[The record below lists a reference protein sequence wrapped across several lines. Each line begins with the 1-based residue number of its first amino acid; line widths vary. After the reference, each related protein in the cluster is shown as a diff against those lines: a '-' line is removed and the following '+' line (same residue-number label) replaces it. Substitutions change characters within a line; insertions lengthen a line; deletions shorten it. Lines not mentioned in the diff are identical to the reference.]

1 MFKTGHTYTIT
12 NKYSMSKIISHWTVA
27 FLTAVVMLLVH
38 YGDSTIVQTLRLKQF
53 DIVQTLDQ
61 PSVSQDIVVVAI
73 DETAIEKYGQWPWK
87 RDKLADIIWK
97 LREAGAGIIVLP
109 ILMSESDRLGG
120 DIELAQAL
128 VDNGVVI
135 AQTGTTSVNRN
146 AVPRG
151 IAKIGDPL
159 PYMFEWPGMLGP
171 IQLLGDNADGVGVV
185 NTTPEID
192 GVVRRVPLLMR
203 IGEDTYPAL
212 AIEVIRVATG
222 APSYQ
227 VKEAGAGIEAIRV
240 PGYPIIKT
248 DPNGQ
253 IWLRW
258 NKQFETISA
267 ASDDLSIVA
276 GRTVIIGSTAE
287 GIGGII
293 ATPNGPQ
300 YNYMPAAVTLQ
311 TVIDGDQIQRPF
323 WALLAELTA
332 TGVIGFLLV
341 LLARFTPYYIVGG
354 VIVLFGGGL
363 AYSAVYAWQN
373 HLYLL
378 DVTIPILTVLI
389 VGFHAVFNRFVS
401 EYFQKQAIKKQ
412 FAGYASP
419 TVVRLLQENPALIK
433 EGMKKEVSILFSDL
447 RGFTPLGES
456 FGDDVKGLTK
466 IMNGYMDAITQPILD
481 SDGMVIKYIGD
492 ASMHIHNA
500 PIDDPEHPK
509 TAVQTGLRML
519 KAVEKFNDKITAEGR
534 PPVGMGAG
542 INTGLGYLGEM
553 GSTARHSYDVL
564 GDAVST
570 AARIE
575 SKCKEYG
582 CLLLVGEATYKATK
596 DDFFYLKVDDLQV
609 KGKSVG
615 LSIYTVLDDPKHA
628 WRTTKRYHDDM
639 HTAYR
644 AKKFDEAIWIA
655 QKIIKHFDGKME
667 GYYNMWIERCEY
679 MKTQELP
686 DDWNGVFIAS
696 TK

>member
-1 MFKTGHTYTIT
+1 MRKYIT
-12 NKYSMSKIISHWTVA
+12 HWTIA
-27 FLTAVVMLLVH
+27 FFTAIIMLLVH
-38 YGDSTIVQTLRLKQF
+38 YGDSTVVQTLRLKQF
-53 DIVQTLDQ
+53 DILQTTDQ

-73 DETAIEKYGQWPWK
+73 DEPAIEKFGQWPWK
-87 RDKLADIIWK
+87 REVLADIIWK

-109 ILMSESDRLGG
+109 ILMSETDRLGG

-135 AQTGTTSVNRN
+135 AQAGTTSVNRN
-146 AVPRG
+146 SVPRG
-151 IAKIGDPL
+151 VAKIGDPL

-171 IQLLGDNADGVGVV
+171 IPLLGENADGVGVI

-203 IGEDTYPAL
+203 IGVDTYPAL
-212 AIEVIRVATG
+212 AVEVIRVSTG

-227 VKEAGAGIEAIRV
+227 VKEAGGGIEAIRV

-267 ASDDLSIVA
+267 ASDDMSAVT
-276 GRTVIIGSTAE
+276 GRTVIIGATAE
-287 GIGGII
+287 GVGGMI
-293 ATPNGPQ
+293 ASPTGPQ
-300 YNYMPAAVTLQ
+300 HNYVPAAVTLQ
-311 TVIDGDQIQRPF
+311 TVIDGDQIQRPY
-323 WALLAELTA
+323 WALLAELITTA
-332 TGVIGFLLV
+332 FVGLILV

-363 AYSAVYAWQN
+363 AYSALYAWQN
-373 HLYLL
+373 YLYLL
-378 DVTIPILTVLI
+378 DVTIPVLTVLI
-389 VGFHAVFNRFVS
+389 VGLHAVFNRFVN
-401 EYFQKQAIKKQ
+401 EYLEKQKIKKQ

-419 TVVRLLQENPALIK
+419 TVVRMLQENPALIK
-433 EGMKKEVSILFSDL
+433 DGMKKEVSICFSDL

-492 ASMHIHNA
+492 ASMHVHNA
-500 PIDDPEHPK
+500 PIDDPDHPK
-509 TAVQTGLRML
+509 TAVQTGLNML
-519 KAVEKFNDKITAEGR
+519 KAVEKFNEKLEKDGR
-534 PPVGMGAG
+534 PSVGMGAG

-553 GSTARHSYDVL
+553 GSTQRHSYDVL
-564 GDAVST
+564 GDSVST

-582 CLLLVGEATYKATK
+582 CVLLIGQNTYERTK
-596 DDFFYLKVDDLQV
+596 DDFFYLKIDDLAV
-609 KGKSVG
+609 KGKTVG
-615 LSIYTVLDDPKHA
+615 IGIWTVLDDVKPA
-628 WRTTKRYHDDM
+628 WRTPKRYHEDM
-639 HTAYR
+639 HKAYK
-644 AKKFDEAIWIA
+644 AQKFDEAIWIA
-655 QKIIKHFDGKME
+655 QKIENHFDGKME
-667 GYYNMWIERCEY
+667 GYYKMWIERCEY
-679 MKTQELP
+679 MKTQNLP
-686 DDWNGVFIAS
+686 KDWNGVFIAT